1 MPYNKQWFTQ
11 EDLYMCGF
19 SGFTG
24 MYANREDI
32 IKRMSERIIH
42 RGPDMGGYYV
52 EGERDDDAVA
62 LGFRRLSILDL
73 REAAGQPMCNEDR
86 SIIVVFNGEIYNF
99 RELRAVLEQRGYKF
113 RTDCDTEVLLYGYE
127 EYGEQLA
134 EKLRGMFAF
143 VIYDKRKGQLY
154 GARDYFGIKPLYY
167 SIMEGGNLIF
177 GSEIKSFLEHPAWK
191 KEVNPNALR
200 PYLTFQYSSMDE
212 TFFKGTYKLEPAHY
226 FVFKNGE
233 MHIERYWDID
243 FTKKS
248 TKSLDGIAED
258 ITKRVS
264 ESVAAH
270 RVADVPVGSFLS
282 GGVDSSYITAELH
295 PRDTFSVG
303 FNYDNFDET
312 NDANRLSDILHVQ
325 NFRES
330 LTAEQCMDAF
340 ADIQYHMDEPQSNP
354 SSVPL
359 YFLAQLARKNVTVVL
374 SGEGADEIY
383 AGYEWYDE
391 YDMMKKY
398 KKLPQGLRIAAAN
411 ITRHLPYFKGHD
423 LILNSTGRPED
434 YFIGQ
439 AKVFSDKEAL
449 DILKPKYRQAP
460 SVHDITQPIYDR
472 VRDLP
477 ELEKKQYLDF
487 HLWLPGDILL
497 KADKMSMAS
506 SIELRVPYLDRYVV
520 EEAAQIPVEYKI
532 NDIDTKYVFR
542 KAAST
547 KIPDE
552 WAFRTKKGFPTP
564 IREWIKMDKYYKQ
577 IREAFSSDVAEE
589 YFDTEKLRRL
599 LDDHVAGKAMN
610 QRKVWTAYTFLTW
623 HKVFFGK

>member
-191 KEVNPNALR
+191 KDVNPNALR

-460 SVHDITQPIYDR
+460 SVHDIAQPIYDR
-472 VRDLP
+472 VKDLP

>member
-1 MPYNKQWFTQ
+1 
-11 EDLYMCGF
+11 MCGF

-24 MYANREDI
+24 MYENREDI

-52 EGERDDDAVA
+52 EGDRDDNAVA

-73 REAAGQPMCNEDR
+73 REAAGQPMCNEDH

-99 RELRAVLEQRGYKF
+99 RELRAVLEQKGYKF

-127 EYGEQLA
+127 EYGEALA

-248 TKSLDGIAED
+248 TRSMDQIAED

-312 NDANRLSDILHVQ
+312 NDANRLSEILHVQ

-391 YDMMKKY
+391 YDLMKKY

-449 DILKPKYRQAP
+449 EILKPKYRQAP

-472 VRDLP
+472 VKDLP

-564 IREWIKMDKYYKQ
+564 IREWIKMDKYYKE
-577 IREAFSSDVAEE
+577 IRDAFSSDVAEE

-623 HKVFFGK
+623 HKVFFGR

>member
-99 RELRAVLEQRGYKF
+99 REMRAVLEQRGYKF

-472 VRDLP
+472 VKDLP

>member
-1 MPYNKQWFTQ
+1 
-11 EDLYMCGF
+11 MCGF

-248 TKSLDGIAED
+248 TKSLDSIAED

-391 YDMMKKY
+391 YDLMKKY

-472 VRDLP
+472 VKDLP

>member
-1 MPYNKQWFTQ
+1 
-11 EDLYMCGF
+11 MCGF

-472 VRDLP
+472 VKDLP

>member
-472 VRDLP
+472 VKDLP

>member
-1 MPYNKQWFTQ
+1 
-11 EDLYMCGF
+11 MCGF

-24 MYANREDI
+24 MYPNREEL
-32 IKRMSERIIH
+32 IKKMSERIVH
-42 RGPDMGGYYV
+42 RGPDMGGYYID
-52 EGERDDDAVA
+52 GDRDDNAVA

-73 REAAGQPMCNEDR
+73 REAAGQPMWNEDK
-86 SIIVVFNGEIYNF
+86 SVIVVFNGEIYNF
-99 RELRAVLEQRGYKF
+99 RELRKVLEGKGYHF
-113 RTDCDTEVLLYGYE
+113 HTDCDTEVLVHGYE
-127 EYGEQLA
+127 EYGTGLA

-143 VIYDKRKGQLY
+143 VVYDKKRGQLY
-154 GARDYFGIKPLYY
+154 GARDYFGIKPFYY

-191 KEVNPNALR
+191 KELNPDAIR

-226 FVFKNGE
+226 FVFKDGA
-233 MHIERYWDID
+233 MHIERYWDVD
-243 FTKKS
+243 FSKKS
-248 TKSLDGIAED
+248 TRSLDQITDDIAA
-258 ITKRVS
+258 RVK

-282 GGVDSSYITAELH
+282 GGVDSSYITGELH

-303 FNYDNFDET
+303 FAYKNFDET
-312 NDANRLSDILHVQ
+312 GDAGRLSDILDVT
-325 NFRES
+325 NYRETLS
-330 LTAEQCMDAF
+330 GEQCMDAF

-359 YFLAQLARKNVTVVL
+359 YFLARLARQHVTVVL

-383 AGYEWYDE
+383 AGYEAYDE
-391 YDMMKKY
+391 YSLLKKY
-398 KKLPQGLRIAAAN
+398 KKLPQGMRILAADLVK
-411 ITRHLPYFKGHD
+411 HLPYFKGHD
-423 LILNSTGRPED
+423 LILNGTGRPED

-439 AKVFSDKEAL
+439 ARVFSEKEAY
-449 DILKPKYRQAP
+449 DILKPAYRQGPGVA
-460 SVHDITQPIYDR
+460 DITKPIYER
-472 VRDLP
+472 AQGLS
-477 ELEKKQYLDF
+477 ELDKKQYLDF

-520 EEAAQIPVEYKI
+520 EEAATIPSDYKI

-542 KAAST
+542 KAAART
-547 KIPDE
+547 IPDE

-564 IREWIKMDKYYKQ
+564 IREWVKMDKYSKQ
-577 IREAFSSDVAEE
+577 IRNMFSSEVANE
-589 YFDTEKLRRL
+589 YFDTKQLLKL
-599 LDDHVAGKAMN
+599 LDDHLSGKAMN
-610 QRKVWTAYTFLTW
+610 QRKIWTVFTFLTW
-623 HKVFFGK
+623 YDVFFGGVR

>member
-472 VRDLP
+472 VKDLP

-520 EEAAQIPVEYKI
+520 EEAAQIPVKYKI

>member
-248 TKSLDGIAED
+248 TKSLDSIAED

-472 VRDLP
+472 VKDLP

>member
-398 KKLPQGLRIAAAN
+398 KKLPQGLRIAVAN

-472 VRDLP
+472 VKDLP